1 MLTAATKVFI
11 YIIQLLIRLYSK
23 YLVNITATKVYTDLY
38 SEQQLIKA
46 FSVRIIQHII
56 IKLLINDHII
66 ISKFQ
71 ILYIYIFPRISQDN
85 SSQDEQA

>member
-23 YLVNITATKVYTDLY
+23 YLVNITATKVYIDLY

-56 IKLLINDHII
+56 IKLLPVINDHII
-66 ISKFQ
+66 IK
-71 ILYIYIFPRISQDN
+71 N
-85 SSQDEQA
+85 

>member
-66 ISKFQ
+66 IK
-71 ILYIYIFPRISQDN
+71 N
-85 SSQDEQA
+85 

>member
-23 YLVNITATKVYTDLY
+23 YLVNITATKVYIDLY

-66 ISKFQ
+66 IK
-71 ILYIYIFPRISQDN
+71 N
-85 SSQDEQA
+85 

>member
-46 FSVRIIQHII
+46 FSVRTIQHII

-66 ISKFQ
+66 IK
-71 ILYIYIFPRISQDN
+71 N
-85 SSQDEQA
+85 

>member
-23 YLVNITATKVYTDLY
+23 YLVNITATKVYIDLY

-46 FSVRIIQHII
+46 FSVRIIQDII

-66 ISKFQ
+66 IK
-71 ILYIYIFPRISQDN
+71 N
-85 SSQDEQA
+85 

>member
-11 YIIQLLIRLYSK
+11 YIFQLLIRLYSK
-23 YLVNITATKVYTDLY
+23 YLVNITATKVYIDLY

-46 FSVRIIQHII
+46 FSACIIQHII

-66 ISKFQ
+66 IK
-71 ILYIYIFPRISQDN
+71 N
-85 SSQDEQA
+85 

>member
-23 YLVNITATKVYTDLY
+23 YLVNITATKVYIDLY

-66 ISKFQ
+66 IKN
-71 ILYIYIFPRISQDN
+71 Y
-85 SSQDEQA
+85 